1 VNPII
6 IVKFVRFLTR
16 KRKGEFM
23 ESKRQQKF
31 GRQIQ
36 KDLSEIFQQD
46 FKEITGKGMMTIT
59 DVKVSPDL
67 SSARVYLSFLLIDQP
82 LKVVEALEENNK
94 SIRNVLAN
102 KIRHQVRII
111 PHISF
116 FLDDTAEYA
125 AKIDAL
131 FEGLVIPPASD
142 DE

>member
-1 VNPII
+1 
-6 IVKFVRFLTR
+6 
-16 KRKGEFM
+16 M

-111 PHISF
+111 PHLSF